1 METKIIDGKQI
12 AREIRAELK
21 ERIAAHVAAGRPTP
35 KMTVIL
41 VGDDPASQVYVA
53 NKEKA
58 CGWIRMQSET
68 LRMPASTTT
77 EEVIAAIERLNQDET
92 VHGILVQL
100 PVPDQIDKAA
110 VLRTIDPRKDV
121 DGFHVINAGQLFT
134 GTGDPLVACTPSGII
149 QMLKRSGIEISGKYC
164 VVAGRSNIVGKPM
177 AMLMMNENATVTV
190 IHTKTKDDREF
201 IKNADIFISA
211 VGRPKRFTGDD
222 IKEGAVV
229 IDVGIHRTEEG
240 LCGDCDYESMLGKA
254 SYITPVPGGVG
265 PMTIAMLLSNC
276 LKAYEDQIC
285 L

>member
-21 ERIAAHVAAGRPTP
+21 ERIAAHVAAGRPAP
-35 KMTVIL
+35 KMAVIL
-41 VGDDPASQVYVA
+41 VGEDPASQVYVA

-58 CGWIRMQSET
+58 CGWIRMQSESV
-68 LRMPASTTT
+68 RMPESTTT
-77 EEVIAAIERLNQDET
+77 EEVIAEIERLNGDES

-100 PVPDQIDKAA
+100 PLPAHIDKDA
-110 VLRTIDPRKDV
+110 VLRTIDPVKDV
-121 DGFHVINAGQLFT
+121 DGFHVVNTGQLFS
-134 GTGDPLVACTPSGII
+134 GTGDPLVACTPSGVI
-149 QMLKRSGIEISGKYC
+149 QMLKRSGIEITGKHC
-164 VVAGRSNIVGKPM
+164 VIAGRSNIVGKPM
-177 AMLMMNENATVTV
+177 AMLMLQENATVTI
-190 IHTKTKDDREF
+190 IHTRTKDDRYY
-201 IKNADIFISA
+201 IQDADIFIAA
-211 VGRPKRFTGDD
+211 VGRPKRFCGDD

-229 IDVGIHRTEEG
+229 IDVGIHRLEDG

-276 LKAYEDQIC
+276 LKAYENQI